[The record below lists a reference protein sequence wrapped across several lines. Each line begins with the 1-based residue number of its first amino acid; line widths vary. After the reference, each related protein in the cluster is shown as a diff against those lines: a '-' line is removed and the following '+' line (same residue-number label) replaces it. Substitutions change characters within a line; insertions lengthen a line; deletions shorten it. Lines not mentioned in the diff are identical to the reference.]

1 MSVFQFG
8 EVEFEVFL
16 TLSGDVEYTVGY
28 PDLNLCRKIK
38 PANTDSEVPGIHV
51 VP

>member
-1 MSVFQFG
+1 MYSSG

-16 TLSGDVEYTVGY
+16 TSSGDVEYTVGY
-28 PDLNLCRKIK
+28 PDLNRCRKIK
-38 PANTDSEVPGIHV
+38 PANTDSEVPGIQV